1 MYESTLL
8 YSIAFGAF
16 FGLLVLRQPVYIFA
30 RALCPSAL
38 QLGLSPFLV
47 VGRYLSI
54 YLIYP
59 TVLNRRKF
67 IERWS
72 CADSLLLLTYVL
84 ATGVCVVIPLPDID
98 QVVTR
103 TGTLSVI
110 NLLFCFASPCLGMLA
125 DVLHISLHS
134 CRRLHA
140 SLGTLAFILAVL
152 HVVVGGITTR
162 GLNLQTPK
170 NIFGLVVSTCV
181 QLKKVLILRLAGH
194 FTFMRPD
201 HTADSKKHLV
211 RSSLALAPDIGNC
224 FSIRSLAPYQIRP
237 TPPRLVRDYRRRYI
251 TYKLCYLAWLRHLSQ
266 WLGSLPGSDVVCQ
279 GYDPNPA
286 ASVPP
291 SQGKSRAVHR
301 SLGSIREPVVFCA
314 NAPLRRYILV

>member
-30 RALCPSAL
+30 RALCPAAL
-38 QLGLSPFLV
+38 QLGLSPFVV

-54 YLIYP
+54 YLVYP
-59 TVLNRRKF
+59 TVLNRRKL

-72 CADSLLLLTYVL
+72 CADSLLLLAYIL

-98 QVVTR
+98 QIITR

-125 DVLHISLHS
+125 DILHISLHS

-140 SLGTLAFILAVL
+140 SLGTLAFVLAVI

-170 NIFGLVVSTCV
+170 NVFALVVSRCV
-181 QLKKVLILRLAGH
+181 QLQKVLILRLAGH
-194 FTFMRPD
+194 FTSMRPD
-201 HTADSKKHLV
+201 HTTDSKKYLV
-211 RSSLALAPDIGNC
+211 
-224 FSIRSLAPYQIRP
+224 
-237 TPPRLVRDYRRRYI
+237 
-251 TYKLCYLAWLRHLSQ
+251 
-266 WLGSLPGSDVVCQ
+266 
-279 GYDPNPA
+279 
-286 ASVPP
+286 
-291 SQGKSRAVHR
+291 
-301 SLGSIREPVVFCA
+301 
-314 NAPLRRYILV
+314 